1 MDPAP
6 ALPPHDPTRRAF
18 LQTSAML
25 GAAAA
30 WLPVFRVVPG
40 ESTAHAGGGSTG
52 CPEPPNFP
60 AGIQAFK
67 QAYRNWSGEIQID
80 AIWTATAA
88 TPQDVVTLA
97 NWAHANNWRI
107 RARGMAHGWSPIG
120 VDPDATCDTPMLLVD
135 TTAHLTA
142 VSVDTAASPPTVTAQ
157 TGIDLLSLHTALQ
170 AAGLGLTNCPAPGA
184 LSLGGAL
191 TVNGHGTSVPAAGEQ
206 LLPGHTFGSMSNLLR
221 SVTAVVWDATQQAY
235 VLRTFQR
242 SDPEMGALCVHLG
255 RAFLVEVTLQ
265 VGANS
270 RLRCESYRSV
280 SAADLFAAPGSGSN
294 GRTFSD
300 FLDQSG
306 RVETIQYP
314 FTDNPWLKV
323 WTVTPEE
330 PLLSREV
337 SEPYNYPFSDN
348 IPVQVS
354 DILQQIVNGNVGLAP
369 AFGATMALITDG
381 GLTATLAWDLWGWSK
396 DVQLYIKPTTLR
408 VAECGFAVSCS
419 RADLQRVLS
428 EFHQQYLAMQ
438 QAYRDR
444 GEYPANC
451 PVEIR
456 VTGMDRPEDCLVP
469 GARVPLL
476 SASRP
481 WPTHPEWDCVI
492 FFNILSVPGTPVA
505 PRYYAELEE
514 WFYANYASYAGVRVE
529 WSKGWAY
536 TDAGAYTNEETLGT
550 RIPASFTQGMPADA
564 DFRAAVDMLDRMDP
578 HRVFSTKFLDRLMP
592 RSADLNADGTVNG
605 ADLAD
610 LLAGWG
616 PKTATNASADLNAD
630 GVVDGFD
637 LARLLARWGTKG

>member
-1 MDPAP
+1 MDNARTPHNSSRRSFLRLLVAAVWLPAFRVTP
-6 ALPPHDPTRRAF
+6 
-18 LQTSAML
+18 
-25 GAAAA
+25 AAAMA
-30 WLPVFRVVPG
+30 SG
-40 ESTAHAGGGSTG
+40 A
-52 CPEPPNFP
+52 CPPPPNFP
-60 AGIQAFK
+60 AGIDLFL

-80 AIWTATAA
+80 AIWTATA
-88 TPQDVVTLA
+88 TSPQDVVTLA

-107 RARGMAHGWSPIG
+107 RARGMAHNWSPIG
-120 VDPDATCDTPMLLVD
+120 VDPDATCGTPMLLVD

-142 VSVDTAASPPTVTAQ
+142 VSVDTAATPPTVTAQ

-191 TVNGHGTSVPAAGEQ
+191 TVNGHGTSVPATGEQ
-206 LLPGHTFGSMSNLLR
+206 LLPGHTFGSLSNLLR
-221 SVTAVVWDATQQAY
+221 SATAVVWDPALQAY
-235 VLRTFQR
+235 ALRTFQR

-270 RLRCESYRSV
+270 RLRCESYRSQ
-280 SAADLFAAPGSGSN
+280 SAADLFALPGSGST
-294 GRTFSD
+294 GKSFAD
-300 FLDQSG
+300 FLDESG

-323 WTVTPEE
+323 WTVTPER

-348 IPVQVS
+348 IPVEVS
-354 DILQQIVNGNVGLAP
+354 DLLQQIVNGAVSLAP
-369 AFGATMALITDG
+369 AFGATMALVTDA
-381 GLTATLAWDLWGWSK
+381 GLTATGSWDLWGWSK

-419 RADLQRVLS
+419 RADIQRVLG

-444 GEYPANC
+444 GEYPMNC

-476 SASRP
+476 SACRP

-536 TDAGAYTNEETLGT
+536 TDAGPYTNEATLGT
-550 RIPASFTQGMPADA
+550 RIPASFSQGVPVDA
-564 DFRAAVDMLDRMDP
+564 DFRAAVDLLDRMDP
-578 HRVFSTKFLDRLMP
+578 HRVFCTKFLDRLMP
-592 RSADLNADGTVNG
+592 RSADLNGDGTVGG
-605 ADLAD
+605 ADLAK
-610 LLAGWG
+610 LLAQWG
-616 PKTATNASADLNAD
+616 EGRGPADLNAD
-630 GVVDGFD
+630 GVVDGGD
-637 LARLLARWGTKG
+637 LAELLGRWTRY

>member
-1 MDPAP
+1 MDHAR
-6 ALPPHDPTRRAF
+6 PPHDPSRRRF
-18 LQTSAML
+18 LHASAAL

-30 WLPVFRVVPG
+30 WVPVFRVVPG
-40 ESTAHAGGGSTG
+40 EQSAHAGGGSTG

-60 AGIQAFK
+60 AGIAVFK

-107 RARGMAHGWSPIG
+107 RARGMAHNWSPIG
-120 VDPDATCDTPMLLVD
+120 VDPDATCETPMLLVD

-142 VSVDTAASPPTVTAQ
+142 VTVDTAATPPTVTAQ

-206 LLPGHTFGSMSNLLR
+206 LLPGHTFGSLSNLLR
-221 SVTAVVWDATQQAY
+221 SATAVVWDPSLQAY
-235 VLRTFQR
+235 ALRTFQR

-255 RAFLVEVTLQ
+255 RAFLIEVTLQ

-270 RLRCESYRSV
+270 RLRCESYRSQ
-280 SAADLFAAPGSGSN
+280 SAADLFAAPGSGST
-294 GRTFSD
+294 GKTFSN
-300 FLDQSG
+300 FLDESG

-323 WTVTPEE
+323 WTVTPKE
-330 PLLSREV
+330 PFFSREV

-348 IPVQVS
+348 IPVEVS
-354 DILQQIVNGNVGLAP
+354 DLLQQIVNGAVSLAP
-369 AFGATMALITDG
+369 AFGATMALVTDA
-381 GLTATLAWDLWGWSK
+381 GLTATLSWDLWGWSK

-428 EFHQQYLAMQ
+428 EFHQQYLSMQ

-444 GEYPANC
+444 GEYPMNC

-469 GARVPLL
+469 GAQVPLL
-476 SASRP
+476 SAARP

-514 WFYANYASYAGVRVE
+514 WFYANYDSYAGVRVE

-536 TDAGAYTNEETLGT
+536 TDAGPYTNEATLGT
-550 RIPASFTQGMPADA
+550 RIPESFTQGMPAGE
-564 DFRAAVDMLDRMDP
+564 DFRAAVDLLDRMDP
-578 HRVFSTKFLDRLMP
+578 HRVFCTKFLDRLMP
-592 RSADLNADGTVNG
+592 RSADLNGDGTVNG
-605 ADLAD
+605 ADLAE

-616 PKTATNASADLNAD
+616 AVTGANAKADLNGD

-637 LARLLARWGTKG
+637 LARVLARWGTRG